1 MEISQVSIFLEN
13 RAGGLADVTDV
24 LAQNGIDIRALAL
37 ADMADFGILRLIV
50 DDPDRTRTVLKA
62 AGFTADKTRVVAVEV
77 PDRSGGLAATLRSL
91 RQGKVNVE
99 YMYSATA
106 TKSGRAILIF
116 RFDELDRALDVLRE
130 AGVAVLPSLNAV

>member
-13 RAGGLADVTDV
+13 RAGGLADVIDV
-24 LAQNGIDIRALAL
+24 LAENGIDIRALAL

-50 DDPDRTRTVLKA
+50 DDPDRTRAVLKA
-62 AGFTADKTRVVAVEV
+62 AGFTADKTRVVAIEV
-77 PDRSGGLAATLRSL
+77 PDKPGGLAATLRSL

-99 YMYSATA
+99 YMYSATP

-130 AGVAVLPSLNAV
+130 AGVAIIPSLNAV